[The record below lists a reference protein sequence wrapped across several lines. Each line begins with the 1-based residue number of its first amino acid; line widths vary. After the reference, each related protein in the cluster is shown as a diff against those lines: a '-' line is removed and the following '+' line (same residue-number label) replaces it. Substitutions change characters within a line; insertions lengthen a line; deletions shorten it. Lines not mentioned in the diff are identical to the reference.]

1 MTQTAERAGHKRL
14 LDRLGD
20 DFAQLRTLIDA
31 EDDGEWRATPFPFY
45 DGEAIEPVNM
55 FTRSRRPGK
64 QTGEEEVRFV
74 VQLELSALGAM
85 QLDGLFRPQHFDLIV
100 RNHTGLSEKLR
111 QDISTLFSD
120 AIEATGLI
128 LTGINQNP

>member
-64 QTGEEEVRFV
+64 QTGEEEVRVFDDAFAPCRYDPF
-74 VQLELSALGAM
+74 ALNFTLLG
-85 QLDGLFRPQHFDLIV
+85 DLIFFCV
-100 RNHTGLSEKLR
+100 LEGRLNIVTCGLDL
-111 QDISTLFSD
+111 LV
-120 AIEATGLI
+120 
-128 LTGINQNP
+128 